1 MSILLTRHFGDPY
14 AAVADPHL
22 RRACE
27 LAERGRGT
35 TAPNPVVGC
44 VLVRDGE
51 VVGEGWHERAGGP
64 HAEAAAL
71 TAAGTAARG
80 STAYVTLE
88 PCAHAGRTPSCAD
101 ALVRAGVARVVAGL
115 PDPTSLASGGAA
127 ALRRAGVDVTFA
139 EDARPFRELD
149 LEWLHRQRTGRPFV
163 RLKVA
168 LTLDGRPALARGV
181 RSALTGEAA
190 RAFTMRLRAHAD
202 AVLVGAGTAAVDD
215 PALTVRGPDGTPQTR
230 QPRRFVLTRTEQ
242 PAADRRMFSDGLGA
256 VTVLVPHP
264 LDLDAGLVEA
274 GAVVLPY
281 QTEDGLGG
289 VMAALAAADV
299 VSLLVEAGP
308 RLFGALMDAGLVDE
322 LVIVHA
328 GGLGGEEA
336 PSLFV
341 GEPQDDPSTLVRPLR
356 AVEAAVIGDD
366 AVTVWR
372 PRHYA
377 EMDEE

>member
-1 MSILLTRHFGDPY
+1 MTRHFGDPY
-14 AAVADPHL
+14 AVVADPHL

-27 LAERGRGT
+27 LAELGRGT

-71 TAAGTAARG
+71 TAAGDKARG
-80 STAYVTLE
+80 ATAYVTLE
-88 PCAHAGRTPSCAD
+88 PCAHVGRTPSCAD
-101 ALVRAGVARVVAGL
+101 ALVRAGVSHVVAGI
-115 PDPTSLASGGAA
+115 PDPTPLAAGGATT
-127 ALRRAGVDVTFA
+127 LRRAGIDVVFA
-139 EDARPFRELD
+139 DDAKPFHELD
-149 LEWLHRQRTGRPFV
+149 LEWIHRQRTGRPFV
-163 RLKVA
+163 RVKIA
-168 LTLDGRPALARGV
+168 LTLDGRPTLAAGA

-190 RAFTMRLRAHAD
+190 RDFTMRLRTHAD
-202 AVLVGAGTAAVDD
+202 SVLVGAGTVAVDD
-215 PALTVRGPDGTPQTR
+215 PALTVRDADGTTAAR

-242 PAADRRMFSDGLGA
+242 PTPDRRMFHDGLGA
-256 VTVLVPHP
+256 VSVLLPDSLE
-264 LDLDAGLVEA
+264 LDETLSVA
-274 GAVVLPY
+274 GAIAVPY
-281 QTEDGLGG
+281 ETEDGLDG

-308 RLFGALMDAGLVDE
+308 SLFTSLMEGGLVDE
-322 LVIVHA
+322 LVLIHA

-336 PSLFV
+336 PALFA
-341 GEPQDDPSTLVRPLR
+341 GMQQDDPSTLVRPLR

-372 PRHYA
+372 PRQTSEFEA
-377 EMDEE
+377 